1 MPPQLVKNLLD
12 DITLIDLESVTP
24 SPAQIFWLWNIFL
37 ERVNP
42 LTKLIHVPSMQQFVV
57 EASGRHSSVPM
68 NSQALLFSIYLISTV
83 TLTESESLEML
94 HMTRDD
100 ALHKFTLGTKAA
112 LYRAKFLETFD
123 TTILKALVLFLV
135 RMTRIKVTSKA
146 LLTHVI
152 GITPRSHQPPR
163 NLDSQWCHGQNG
175 FETRPPPRRQLAG
188 HHTL

>member
-1 MPPQLVKNLLD
+1 MPPQLEKNLLD
-12 DITLIDLESVTP
+12 DITLIDLETVTP

-135 RMTRIKVTSKA
+135 RMTRIKVR
-146 LLTHVI
+146 LN
-152 GITPRSHQPPR
+152 PNPFYRSHATAAPAATQPGSSVVSWSEW
-163 NLDSQWCHGQNG
+163 L
-175 FETRPPPRRQLAG
+175 
-188 HHTL
+188 